1 MTTTTVGDSVFLAD
15 RYHTAYHCD
24 RPMLAVEALLKRP
37 GRWLGGWV
45 GKQVSVWVG
54 NYSIAQVSLL
64 RLVARRCMKPT
75 ADSHRSYGSSGSAL
89 VIT

>member
-24 RPMLAVEALLKRP
+24 RPMLDTALKTAQYAVEALLKRP

-54 NYSIAQVSLL
+54 
-64 RLVARRCMKPT
+64 K
-75 ADSHRSYGSSGSAL
+75 
-89 VIT
+89 